1 MKVITYT
8 KKTKNAEWKKDE
20 FPFPQDSNPIEQFS
34 FMRKYVRLLKLD
46 GEIADYRV
54 ELLHDDGKV
63 SLTAGR
69 EEDEA

>member
-1 MKVITYT
+1 MKLIAYT

-20 FPFPQDSNPIEQFS
+20 FPVPQDSNPIEQFS
-34 FMRKYVRLLKLD
+34 FMRKYVRLRKQN
-46 GEIADYRV
+46 GRIVDYRV